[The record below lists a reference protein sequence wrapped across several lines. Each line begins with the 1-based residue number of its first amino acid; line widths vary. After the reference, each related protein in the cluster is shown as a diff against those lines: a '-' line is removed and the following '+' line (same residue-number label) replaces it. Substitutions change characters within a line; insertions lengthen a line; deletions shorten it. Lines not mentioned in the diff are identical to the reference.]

1 MRKTRLALLTATLML
16 MTVLGAA
23 PALAD
28 ASVSW
33 DSGPNGYFVD
43 LGENQIETLAVPYP
57 AGSACTAVVTV
68 TNNPDSVHPG
78 HNLNVYLGAIG
89 GLLVVQVEGFEDGP
103 GSPTGG
109 SGEFLATGGDLLVS
123 IERTDPGRMSR
134 KTSSSMTLTVTCDPP
149 DNGGG
154 EGCTPGYWKQPHHFD
169 SWVATG
175 FSPDQDFDDVFELTP
190 GTTGDWTLL
199 DGVSAKG
206 GKQNALARHG
216 VAALL
221 NSSNPGVS
229 YEFSSAEVIA
239 KVQAA
244 FDTENWNF
252 YKDQLEYENEMGCPL
267 N

>member
-1 MRKTRLALLTATLML
+1 MKRFRLALLMAALML
-16 MTVLGAA
+16 TTVLGAA

-28 ASVSW
+28 TSSVDW
-33 DSGPNGYFVD
+33 NFSGGMLLA
-43 LGENQIETLAVPYP
+43 LGDNEIATLALADP
-57 AGSACTAVVTV
+57 AGSECELVLEV
-68 TNNPDSVHPG
+68 TNNPGSIHPG
-78 HNLNVYLGAIG
+78 HTLFVYEGALGGTVLAAIP
-89 GLLVVQVEGFEDGP
+89 GFEDQP
-103 GSPTGG
+103 GTMTASASFVSTG
-109 SGEFLATGGDLLVS
+109 ETLFVS
-123 IERTDPGRMSR
+123 IFRTDDR
-134 KTSSSMTLTVTCDPP
+134 KTSSSGILTVTCEPP

-175 FSPDQDFDDVFELTP
+175 YAPTDSFDAVFGVDSDF
-190 GTTGDWTLL
+190 GTLL

-206 GKQNALARHG
+206 GQDNALARHA

-221 NSSNPGVS
+221 NSSNPDVS

-239 KVQAA
+239 LVQEA
-244 FDTENWNF
+244 FATGNWNF